1 MVSLL
6 ALRIGLELR
15 VSLKVVF
22 YAPVKM
28 DTVLILHCHFLHAA
42 IHALTIYVKFVMLL
56 SARANMDYARYCT
69 LEYPHQLSN
78 L

>member
-1 MVSLL
+1 
-6 ALRIGLELR
+6 
-15 VSLKVVF
+15 
-22 YAPVKM
+22 M